1 MTTQII
7 GNKVYTYESS
17 ELVIKNTTYKFLL
30 TKVNGKIHNVQI
42 KRVQSN
48 NRMNPMNVF
57 WSIDEATSKYKNPE
71 IKLNLLKLELGF

>member
-71 IKLNLLKLELGF
+71 IKLHLLKLELGF

>member
-1 MTTQII
+1 MTTQKISK
-7 GNKVYTYESS
+7 KVYTYESS

-30 TKVNGKIHNVQI
+30 TKVNGNIHSVQI

-48 NRMNPMNVF
+48 NKMNPMNVF

-71 IKLNLLKLELGF
+71 IKLHLLKLELGF